1 VTATVRFRLGQQNTT
16 HRCTTMTDNEHDYW
30 TFRGRVIEVIDGDT
44 FDMEVDL
51 GFRAQKQIRVR
62 LDGVDTDEIF
72 GVDDDSTEYERGK
85 EQKRWVN
92 DWLLSRNG
100 PPTGWP
106 FRVSTHTESGK
117 YGRWIATIVD
127 PETGDV
133 LNEDLVERF
142 PHVESDYET

>member
-1 VTATVRFRLGQQNTT
+1 
-16 HRCTTMTDNEHDYW
+16 MTDNEHDYW

-51 GFRAQKQIRVR
+51 GFRAHKRIRVR

-72 GVDDDSTEYERGK
+72 GVEDTSTEYERGM
-85 EQKRWVN
+85 EQKRWVD
-92 DWLLSRNG
+92 DWLWSR
-100 PPTGWP
+100 TGTPSHWP
-106 FRVSTHTESGK
+106 FHVKTHTESGK

-142 PHVESDYET
+142 PHVVSNYDD